1 MQAEYADFIQRFP
14 EFVEQSDP
22 VVTAALDEAARTMS
36 PSMWGDRF
44 IDGQLYLAAHIIAG
58 RVMQIGS
65 LIGMQTTQMMPMDL
79 DSTMYGKAYLRLI
92 NTLPISGFV
101 V

>member
-1 MQAEYADFIQRFP
+1 MAAQYEDFIQRFP

-22 VVTAALDEAARTMS
+22 VITAALEEAARTMS
-36 PSMWGDRF
+36 ASVWAERF
-44 IDGQLYLAAHIIAG
+44 NDGQLYLAAHIVAS

-65 LIGMQTTQMMPMDL
+65 AIGMETTQMMPMDL
-79 DSTMYGKAYLRLI
+79 ESTMYGKAYLRLI
-92 NTLPISGFV
+92 NTLPICGFV